1 MNNKKGIIT
10 TGAIIGILG
19 ALLVKFGNPMNMGI
33 CVACFYRDI
42 AGAIGLHRAGVVQ
55 YIMPE
60 IIGFI
65 FGAFLIAK
73 ITGEFKT
80 RGGSAPVV
88 RFILAVFVMIGA
100 LVFLGCPLRMI
111 LRLAGGDLNA
121 ILGIVGFA
129 LGVLSGAQF
138 IKKGFSLGRTYQQ
151 NNVGGYILPAI
162 GLLLLIFRLARPNF
176 IFFSVKGPGASYA
189 PVIVALIAGI
199 VIGIVAQR
207 SRICMA
213 GGIRD
218 LYLIKDSHLITGF
231 ISIFVFTF
239 IVNLILGNV
248 NFAFVGQPAA
258 HTDGLWNLLG
268 MFLTGFGS
276 VLLGGCPLRQTI
288 LAGEGNSD
296 STIAVMGYLVGAA
309 ISHNFGLAGS
319 GKGVALNG
327 KIAVILGIVVVAVIG
342 IYNIKFNFSTKRNR
356 NKGVKQSA

>member
-1 MNNKKGIIT
+1 
-10 TGAIIGILG
+10 
-19 ALLVKFGNPMNMGI
+19 MGI
-33 CVACFYRDI
+33 CVACFIRDI

-55 YIMPE
+55 YIRPE

-80 RGGSAPVV
+80 RGGSAPIV

-121 ILGIVGFA
+121 ILGIFGFA

-151 NNVGGYILPAI
+151 NNIGGYILPAI

-239 IVNLILGNV
+239 IVNLILGNF
-248 NFAFVGQPAA
+248 NPGFAGQPAA
-258 HTDGLWNLLG
+258 HSQWLWNLLG
-268 MFLTGFGS
+268 MFLAGLGS
-276 VLLGGCPLRQTI
+276 VMLGGCPLRQTI
-288 LAGEGNSD
+288 LAGEGNAD
-296 STIAVMGYLVGAA
+296 SAVSFLGYLVGAA
-309 ISHNFGLAGS
+309 FAHNFGLAGS
-319 GKGVALNG
+319 GSGVSTNG
-327 KIAVILGIVVVAVIG
+327 RIAVISGIVILFIIAYSSIQFNKKAV
-342 IYNIKFNFSTKRNR
+342 
-356 NKGVKQSA
+356 